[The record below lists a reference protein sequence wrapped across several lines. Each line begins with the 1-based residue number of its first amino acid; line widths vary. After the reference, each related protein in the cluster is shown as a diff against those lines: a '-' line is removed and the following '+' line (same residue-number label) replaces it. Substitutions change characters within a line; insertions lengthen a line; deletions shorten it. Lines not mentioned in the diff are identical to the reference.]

1 MFGEEALLGKF
12 ELTIDTKN
20 RLTIPTLT
28 KREVGENLVIV
39 KDPDLNVYRI
49 YSESKITKIYDEL
62 NQKILKSRTK
72 EEEINYKKK
81 ILELSKTIVKMA
93 KINTSGKINLG
104 TNFTNI
110 SNAILI
116 GANDHLILELKK

>member
-39 KDPDLNVYRI
+39 KDTDLNVYRI
-49 YSESKITKIYDEL
+49 YSESKITEIYDEL

>member
-12 ELTIDTKN
+12 DLTIDTKN

-49 YSESKITKIYDEL
+49 YSESKITEIYDEL
-62 NQKILKSRTK
+62 NQKILKSITK